1 MSQGLL
7 LWMMGASL
15 LAFLGSLVLVP
26 WLIVRIPADYFSH
39 RRRPRPQWADRHPA
53 VRLLLKSVRN
63 VAGVCFLLVGLLM
76 LALPGQGLLTML
88 VGLSLTSFPG
98 KFRLERWAISRPPV
112 LSAVNWLRRR
122 AGRDELLLD

>member
-1 MSQGLL
+1 MSEVLF

-15 LAFLGSLVLVP
+15 LTFLGSLVLVP
-26 WLIVRIPADYFSH
+26 WLIVRIPPDYFSH

-53 VRLLLKSVRN
+53 ARLLLKTLRN
-63 VAGVCFLLVGLLM
+63 VAGACFLLVGLLM

-88 VGLSLTSFPG
+88 VGLSLMSFPG

-112 LSAVNWLRRR
+112 LSAVNWLRQR